1 MGDGRYYLNKR
12 LLINTKERGLR
23 VVEEGEVKEAE
34 RKDGGKIDDSE
45 SVGRDDNGG
54 EGGFT

>member
-1 MGDGRYYLNKR
+1 MVDGRYYLNKR

-34 RKDGGKIDDSE
+34 RKDGWKIDSSE

>member
-34 RKDGGKIDDSE
+34 RKDGWKIDDSE
-45 SVGRDDNGG
+45 SVGRDDNVG